1 MNPLFRTRRL
11 PPAVMDR
18 VRMAAAV
25 AAELV
30 LEEHVRSAV
39 EMVEQGVDRAPVR
52 RLLSAYVR
60 LHHLEGQES
69 LQLHERVLASLGRR
83 PDGAGPLN
91 GPRSPL
97 ARLRRR
103 LRGRVNPEL
112 RDWVERHTARV
123 QLTVIDLHAE
133 RALEMLRLVEDH
145 ASASDG
151 IRLYSD
157 MLGLRPAVAEVV
169 RLKVL
174 KMLHDRATGQ
184 VEPLSPDRSV
194 LHPFRKAENEG

>member
-1 MNPLFRTRRL
+1 MLSRFRPLRL
-11 PPAVMDR
+11 PSAVMDR

-39 EMVEQGVDRAPVR
+39 EMVEQGADRAPVQ

-60 LHHLEGQES
+60 LHDLEGQES
-69 LQLHERVLASLGRR
+69 LQLRERVLASLGRR
-83 PDGAGPLN
+83 PDGAGPLD
-91 GPRSPL
+91 GPSSPL
-97 ARLRRR
+97 ERLRRR

-112 RDWVERHTARV
+112 RDWVERHTASV
-123 QLTVIDLHAE
+123 ELIIVDLHTE
-133 RALEMLRLVEDH
+133 SALKMLGLVEDH
-145 ASASDG
+145 ASTREG
-151 IRLYSD
+151 IDLYSE
-157 MLGLRPAVAEVV
+157 MLGLRPAVAEMV

-174 KMLHDRATGQ
+174 KSLHDQATGQ

-194 LHPFRKAENEG
+194 LHPFREAEG